1 MIYASLSD
9 AGNYL
14 GIHPNLDRALKLLT
28 PDFLSTVGT
37 VRQSIDGD
45 KLYVT
50 RFDVPTSADES
61 RSFEYHRRYLDIFT
75 LAAGEERAD
84 IAKPEKLTV
93 YEQHDDYWGC
103 TGKAEQS
110 VILTP
115 GSFLV
120 LFPGDAHRPGMAVTE
135 PENISRIVF
144 KILIDQEV

>member
-14 GIHPNLDRALKLLT
+14 GIHPNLDRTLKLLT

-45 KLYVT
+45 KLFVT
-50 RFDVPTSADES
+50 RFDVSTSADES

-75 LAAGEERAD
+75 LAAGEERVD
-84 IAKPEKLTV
+84 IATPEKLTV
-93 YEQHDDYWGC
+93 QEQHDDYWGC
-103 TGKAEQS
+103 SGKAEQS

-120 LFPGDAHRPGMAVTE
+120 LFPGDAHRPGMAAAE
-135 PENISRIVF
+135 PKNISRIVF

>member
-1 MIYASLSD
+1 MIYAKLSD

-14 GIHPNLDRALKLLT
+14 GIRPELDRALKLLT
-28 PDFLSTVGT
+28 PEFLGTVGT

-45 KLYVT
+45 ALYVT
-50 RFDVPTSADES
+50 RFDVSTSTDEA

-75 LAAGEERAD
+75 LAAGAERVD
-84 IAKPEKLTV
+84 IATPGKLSV
-93 YEQHDDYWGC
+93 CEQHDDYWGC
-103 TGKAEQS
+103 KGSAEQS

-144 KILIDQEV
+144 KILTKEN

>member
-1 MIYASLSD
+1 MIYANLSD
-9 AGNYL
+9 AESYL
-14 GIHPNLDRALKLLT
+14 GISPNLDRALKLLT

-75 LAAGEERAD
+75 LAAGEERVD

>member
-45 KLYVT
+45 KLFVT
-50 RFDVPTSADES
+50 RFDVSTSADES

-75 LAAGEERAD
+75 LAGGEERVD

-120 LFPGDAHRPGMAVTE
+120 LFPGDAHRPGMAAAE
-135 PENISRIVF
+135 PKNISRIVF

>member
-1 MIYASLSD
+1 MIYAKLCD

-14 GIHPNLDRALKLLT
+14 GIHPNLDAALKLLT
-28 PDFLSTVGT
+28 PEFLSTVGS

-45 KLYVT
+45 ALYVT
-50 RFDVPTSADES
+50 RFDVSTSTDKS

-75 LAAGEERAD
+75 LAAGEERVD
-84 IAKPEKLTV
+84 IATPGNLTV
-93 YEQHDDYWGC
+93 CEQHDDYWGC
-103 TGKAEQS
+103 TGKSEQS

-135 PENISRIVF
+135 PGNISRIVF
-144 KILIDQEV
+144 KILINQEV

>member
-1 MIYASLSD
+1 MIYAKLSE

-14 GIHPNLDRALKLLT
+14 GLHPRLDAALRLLNKE
-28 PDFLSTVGT
+28 FLDTVGT

-75 LAAGEERAD
+75 LAAGEERVD
-84 IAKPEKLTV
+84 IASPANLTV
-93 YEQHDDYWGC
+93 HEQHDDYWGC
-103 TGKAEQS
+103 KGQAEQS